1 MVQIVKEGSIELVN
15 NAKPEAYWLRN
26 KKPKVNF
33 YHDTPFAVDRQL
45 EDQRLLMERNKN
57 PQLQVFTKVDKL
69 RSDKISAKQ
78 GITRSV
84 AMKAN
89 VVNKIVRE
97 ASGVH
102 NYTIIAPP
110 RSITNPD
117 GKMPKE
123 RLEPETNPKVK
134 SYANESK
141 AKPIVCSFGHRPR
154 SASRTFHPS
163 SMRFRLRPGE
173 ILPSVGGSSP
183 SKSGPS
189 KVIGLSVAVLAKVLH
204 APAIKKLDELL
215 EDSTDT
221 MKKEKDGKGYSRRND
236 YEFREEDEDDE
247 EVEVYHDDY
256 DDEEYAKGVNLED
269 STLTGQRNH
278 HHSSSG
284 FDYEGLFFT
293 KDQQKEMLYN
303 IERHESVY
311 GVRKNKRK
319 KGNIKLKPLN
329 RSSSS
334 GGKQRDQKEGSL
346 LFGED
351 SWITSSSNI
360 KVAKSTLS
368 MLPPVRSSLFRFFR
382 FLPVV
387 FSSSEIMMIVNHG
400 MKHFIVTLQHQI
412 KYLN

>member
-15 NAKPEAYWLRN
+15 NAKPEVYWLRN

-57 PQLQVFTKVDKL
+57 PQLLAFTKVDKL

-117 GKMPKE
+117 GKIPKE

-134 SYANESK
+134 SYSNESR
-141 AKPIVCSFGHRPR
+141 AKPLVCSFGHRPR

-173 ILPSVGGSSP
+173 ILPSVAGNSP
-183 SKSGPS
+183 SKSGPT
-189 KVIGLSVAVLAKVLH
+189 KVIGLPVAVLAKVLH
-204 APAIKKLDELL
+204 APAIKKFDELL

-221 MKKEKDGKGYSRRND
+221 MKKDKDLGYNRQKD
-236 YEFREEDEDDE
+236 YEFREEDENDDE
-247 EVEVYHDDY
+247 EVDVYHY
-256 DDEEYAKGVNLED
+256 DDDEYKGVNLED
-269 STLTGQRNH
+269 STLTGQHNTH
-278 HHSSSG
+278 HHSSG

-311 GVRKNKRK
+311 GVKKNKRK
-319 KGNIKLKPLN
+319 KGNIKLQPLN

-368 MLPPVRSSLFRFFR
+368 MLPPVRRTCVHFMSLISLF
-382 FLPVV
+382 
-387 FSSSEIMMIVNHG
+387 
-400 MKHFIVTLQHQI
+400 
-412 KYLN
+412 